1 MDFLSGLNEITSVLK
16 GEKQE
21 RKRHREE
28 RSEDAMALKMGARD
42 HEPGVKVT
50 SRNWKR
56 QGNKL
61 SPRPS
66 RKNAALWT
74 P

>member
-28 RSEDAMALKMGARD
+28 RSEDVMALKMG
-42 HEPGVKVT
+42 EET
-50 SRNWKR
+50 MS
-56 QGNKL
+56 QE
-61 SPRPS
+61 
-66 RKNAALWT
+66 
-74 P
+74 